1 MCGVEMTGDLLRLDV
16 DGMSCAACV
25 ASVEKIVG
33 SVDSVKAVAVNL
45 ALNSAS
51 IQLNK
56 SPTVEMVD
64 GIIEVVNKGGFL
76 ATRQSESEPLRERM
90 AQQVTNE
97 GRKAGLA
104 LLLALPTIYLTMFS
118 DDMGDF
124 AGFDARL
131 FYAVIMTLPVY
142 FWSGM
147 SFHTNAWKS
156 IRRGTAN
163 MDVLIHLGT
172 SVAFFW
178 SLAVVFAGKFSQMPE
193 IFTNAEHVFF
203 DGVVFIIAFV
213 LLGNYLE
220 AAAKLKATD
229 AIHSLMSLQ
238 PNQARIV
245 AEDDYTE
252 MVSTMV
258 VKPQSLIKVLT
269 GETIPIDGIL
279 EDCKASIDESTMT
292 GEAYPIRKKSG
303 EEVYAGTIVLD
314 GTIFVRTTKLA
325 DDSLISNIIRLVEDA
340 QAGKAPIQKLVDK
353 ISAIF
358 VPVVVLL
365 AIIGGLFWATIG
377 HTWVDN
383 PMNSGFELALMVIIS
398 TLVIACPC
406 ALGLATPIALVVGT
420 SVGAKHGLLI
430 KGIDAL
436 ESVHKC
442 DVMVVDK
449 TGTVTLGRP
458 KVSHIEILDCEV
470 KEILSIAAALEQES
484 NHPLS
489 AAIIASWSN
498 VTKEKVSISDIR
510 TMPGMG
516 MVGVFDGQIAAAGNQ
531 ELMSEVGVV
540 FTDELTQRIEKAT
553 NKGSSMVFVCIGPR
567 LLGWIEFN
575 DLVRDTSSL
584 AVKRAKQMGIEV
596 VMLTG
601 DNQQSAATVAE
612 KVGITTVIANVKPD
626 EKLGEIKSLQNDGK
640 KVIMVGDGINDAAAL
655 SVADVGIAMGAG
667 SDIALDAADFVLIRN
682 DLIDAVSSV
691 ELGKATMRR
700 IRSNLAWAFSYNT
713 LGIPLALGIMLP
725 ATGFL
730 LPPAFAA
737 AAMALSSVSVVTNSL
752 ILRWWSPVKL

>member
-64 GIIEVVNKGGFL
+64 GIIEVVNQGGFS

-104 LLLALPTIYLTMFS
+104 LLLALPTIYLTMFA

-131 FYAVIMTLPVY
+131 FYALIMTFPVY

-252 MVSTMV
+252 MVSTLV

-458 KVSHIEILDCEV
+458 KVSHIEILDSEV

-489 AAIIASWSN
+489 AAIINSWSN
-498 VTKEKVSISDIR
+498 VTKEKVSIDDIR

-516 MVGVFDGQIAAAGNQ
+516 MVGEFDGQIAAAGNQ
-531 ELMSEVGVV
+531 ELMNEVGVE
-540 FTDELTQRIEKAT
+540 FTDELTQNIEKAT

-752 ILRWWSPVKL
+752 ILRWWRPVKL

>member
-1 MCGVEMTGDLLRLDV
+1 MTGDLLRLDV
-16 DGMSCAACV
+16 GGMSCAACV

-56 SPTVEMVD
+56 SPTEEIVD
-64 GIIEVVNKGGFL
+64 GIIEVVNQGGFS

-90 AQQVTNE
+90 AQQVTDE

-104 LLLALPTIYLTMFS
+104 LLLALPTIYLTMFA
-118 DDMGDF
+118 DDMGEF

-131 FYAVIMTLPVY
+131 FYALIMTLPVY

-178 SLAVVFAGKFSQMPE
+178 SLAVVLAGNFSQMPD
-193 IFTNAEHVFF
+193 IFTNAEHIFF
-203 DGVVFIIAFV
+203 DGVVFIIGFV

-252 MVSTMV
+252 MVSTTV

-489 AAIIASWSN
+489 AAIITSWSN
-498 VTKEKVSISDIR
+498 VTKEKVSIGDIR

-516 MVGVFDGQIAAAGNQ
+516 MVGEFDGQIAAAGNQ
-531 ELMSEVGVV
+531 ELMAEVGVV
-540 FTDELTQRIEKAT
+540 FTDELNQRIEKAT

-626 EKLGEIKSLQNDGK
+626 DKVGEIKSLQNDGK

-700 IRSNLAWAFSYNT
+700 IRTNLAWAFSYNT

-725 ATGFL
+725 VTGFL

-752 ILRWWSPVKL
+752 ILRWWNPVKI

>member
-1 MCGVEMTGDLLRLDV
+1 MTGDLLRLDV

-64 GIIEVVNKGGFL
+64 GIIEVVNQGGFS

-90 AQQVTNE
+90 AQQVTSE

-104 LLLALPTIYLTMFS
+104 LLLALPTIYLTMFA

-131 FYAVIMTLPVY
+131 FYALIMTLPVY

-252 MVSTMV
+252 MVSTLV

-470 KEILSIAAALEQES
+470 KEILSIATALEQES

-489 AAIIASWSN
+489 AAIITSWSN
-498 VTKEKVSISDIR
+498 VTKEKVSIDDIR

-516 MVGVFDGQIAAAGNQ
+516 MVGEFNGQIAAAGNQ

>member
-64 GIIEVVNKGGFL
+64 GIIEVVNQGGFS

-104 LLLALPTIYLTMFS
+104 LLLALPTIYLTMFA

-131 FYAVIMTLPVY
+131 FYALIMTLPVY

>member
-16 DGMSCAACV
+16 GGMSCAACV

-56 SPTVEMVD
+56 SPTEEIVD
-64 GIIEVVNKGGFL
+64 GIIEVVNQGGFS

-90 AQQVTNE
+90 AQQVTDE

-104 LLLALPTIYLTMFS
+104 LLLALPTIYLTMFA
-118 DDMGDF
+118 DDMGEF

-131 FYAVIMTLPVY
+131 FYALIMTLPVY

-178 SLAVVFAGKFSQMPE
+178 SLAVVLAGNFSQMPE

-203 DGVVFIIAFV
+203 DGVVFIIGFV

-252 MVSTMV
+252 MVSTTV

-489 AAIIASWSN
+489 AAIITSWSN
-498 VTKEKVSISDIR
+498 VTKEKVSIGDIR

-516 MVGVFDGQIAAAGNQ
+516 MVGEFDGQIAAAGNQ
-531 ELMSEVGVV
+531 ELMAEVGVV
-540 FTDELTQRIEKAT
+540 FTDELNQRIEKAT

-626 EKLGEIKSLQNDGK
+626 DKVGEIKSLQNDGK

-700 IRSNLAWAFSYNT
+700 IRTNLAWAFSYNT

-725 ATGFL
+725 VTGFL

-752 ILRWWSPVKL
+752 ILRWWNPVKI

>member
-1 MCGVEMTGDLLRLDV
+1 MTGDLLRLDV
-16 DGMSCAACV
+16 GGMSCAACV

-56 SPTVEMVD
+56 SPTEEIVD
-64 GIIEVVNKGGFL
+64 GIIEVVNQGGFS

-90 AQQVTNE
+90 AKQVTDE

-104 LLLALPTIYLTMFS
+104 LLLALPTIYLTMFA
-118 DDMGDF
+118 DDMGEF

-131 FYAVIMTLPVY
+131 FYALIMTLPVY

-178 SLAVVFAGKFSQMPE
+178 SLAVVLAGNFSQMPE

-203 DGVVFIIAFV
+203 DGVVFIIGFV

-252 MVSTMV
+252 MVSTTV

-365 AIIGGLFWATIG
+365 AIIGGLFWSTIG

-489 AAIIASWSN
+489 AAIITSWSN

-516 MVGVFDGQIAAAGNQ
+516 MVGEFDGQIAAAGNQ
-531 ELMSEVGVV
+531 ELMAECGVE
-540 FTDELTQRIEKAT
+540 FNTELNQSIEKAT
-553 NKGSSMVFVCIGPR
+553 SKGSSMVFVCIGSR

-612 KVGITTVIANVKPD
+612 KVGITKVIANVKPD
-626 EKLGEIKSLQNDGK
+626 EKVGEIKSLQNDGK

-700 IRSNLAWAFSYNT
+700 IRTNLAWAFSYNT

-725 ATGFL
+725 VTGFL

-752 ILRWWSPVKL
+752 ILRWWNPVKI